1 MNDSSTNIKLV
12 HNTDTLLVNR
22 LHLFDTLLKN
32 LQGMVYCNL
41 YDEHWTMIFVS
52 EGCKTLTGYTSIEL
66 IQNHSVSYEEIIVEE
81 DRKYVRDTIA
91 EAIKLATSFELE
103 YQIQHVD
110 GQKLWVFECGNPI
123 YNELGEVV
131 ALEGYVQDI
140 SQRKNVEQS
149 LRDAETRYRSIFEN
163 AIEGIY
169 QTTTCGQYLV
179 VNPALAHMY
188 GYSSPNELMSALNN
202 IQQQLYVDPNRREEF
217 VNALY
222 QHKNLKNFQSQVYRK
237 DKSII
242 WISENAH
249 MVHDN
254 SGNLLYYE
262 GTVEDITEH
271 KSYEKKIE
279 HLATHDSLT
288 GLPNRHM
295 LSDRLQ
301 QCINFAHRSNT
312 KIAVAFLDLDQFK
325 LINDSM
331 GHEVGD
337 KLLIIIAQRLTQCLR
352 ESDTVVRLGGDEFV
366 MLLPNIDDVKYCKA
380 SMKRVLAAV
389 AEPCII
395 NNLNF
400 VVSCSIGISIF
411 PDDAN
416 NPNMLLKH
424 ADAAMY
430 KAKHA
435 GRNNYQVFTQQ
446 LNDDST
452 DRVNIE
458 YRLRL
463 ALVRGEFLLHYQP
476 KLDFATGLICGAE
489 ALIRWAPPGEELI
502 PPSRFIKIAEETG
515 LIEKIGEW
523 VMLTACLKAKELQKS
538 LGFPFPISIN
548 VSPRQFRQPNLVGL
562 VKKVLDVTQLNPE
575 CLELEIT
582 ESTLIDDAPKFIET
596 LHALKKLGVQLSIDD
611 FGTGYSSLA
620 YLKNFPIDRLKID
633 KVFVANSEADAANA
647 AILKAIIV
655 VGQSLNLKVVAEG
668 VETHS
673 QFEYL
678 KSIGCDELQGYS
690 FSKPLSALDFEKM
703 LGNHFGKT
711 IKNIQQWKAIV
722 HPNSI

>member
-1 MNDSSTNIKLV
+1 
-12 HNTDTLLVNR
+12 
-22 LHLFDTLLKN
+22 
-32 LQGMVYCNL
+32 
-41 YDEHWTMIFVS
+41 
-52 EGCKTLTGYTSIEL
+52 
-66 IQNHSVSYEEIIVEE
+66 
-81 DRKYVRDTIA
+81 
-91 EAIKLATSFELE
+91 
-103 YQIQHVD
+103 
-110 GQKLWVFECGNPI
+110 
-123 YNELGEVV
+123 
-131 ALEGYVQDI
+131 
-140 SQRKNVEQS
+140 
-149 LRDAETRYRSIFEN
+149 
-163 AIEGIY
+163 
-169 QTTTCGQYLV
+169 
-179 VNPALAHMY
+179 
-188 GYSSPNELMSALNN
+188 
-202 IQQQLYVDPNRREEF
+202 
-217 VNALY
+217 
-222 QHKNLKNFQSQVYRK
+222 
-237 DKSII
+237 
-242 WISENAH
+242 
-249 MVHDN
+249 
-254 SGNLLYYE
+254 
-262 GTVEDITEH
+262 
-271 KSYEKKIE
+271 
-279 HLATHDSLT
+279 
-288 GLPNRHM
+288 M

-337 KLLIIIAQRLTQCLR
+337 QLLIIIAQRLTQCLR

-380 SMKRVLAAV
+380 SMRRVLAAV

-523 VMLTACLKAKELQKS
+523 VMLQ
-538 LGFPFPISIN
+538 
-548 VSPRQFRQPNLVGL
+548 
-562 VKKVLDVTQLNPE
+562 
-575 CLELEIT
+575 
-582 ESTLIDDAPKFIET
+582 
-596 LHALKKLGVQLSIDD
+596 HA
-611 FGTGYSSLA
+611 
-620 YLKNFPIDRLKID
+620 
-633 KVFVANSEADAANA
+633 
-647 AILKAIIV
+647 
-655 VGQSLNLKVVAEG
+655 
-668 VETHS
+668 
-673 QFEYL
+673 
-678 KSIGCDELQGYS
+678 
-690 FSKPLSALDFEKM
+690 
-703 LGNHFGKT
+703 
-711 IKNIQQWKAIV
+711 
-722 HPNSI
+722 